1 MWIHHLGI
9 NQSEALF
16 ESVLMQ
22 GDKGRLGGIG
32 FAVEHGLATKHLT
45 YGKAIQ
51 ATYQSTIVPDLE
63 GVGMTQVVQLLV
75 GQTYLFGYPG
85 AGLIFSRH
93 GTTGHHIGKGS
104 VDTDSPILLFQILA

>member
-9 NQSEALF
+9 DKPETLL

-51 ATYQSTIVPDLE
+51 ATYQATIVPDLE
-63 GVGMTQVVQLLV
+63 GVGMTQVVQFLV
-75 GQTYLFGYPG
+75 GQTYLSGYPG

-93 GTTGHHIGKGS
+93 GAASHHIGKGS
-104 VDTDSPILLFQILA
+104 VDAESPILLFQILA